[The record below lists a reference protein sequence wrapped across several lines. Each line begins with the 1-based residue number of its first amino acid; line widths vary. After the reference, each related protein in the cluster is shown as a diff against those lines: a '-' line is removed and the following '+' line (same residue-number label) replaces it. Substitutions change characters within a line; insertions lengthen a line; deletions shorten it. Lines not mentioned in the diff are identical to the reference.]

1 MSEFFPEPDV
11 RASEPATHVVNS
23 THVIHKS
30 TVRIPLPEIIALLK
44 QRGLVIPGDAQLSAS
59 LDVNE
64 NVLLIVWSTENPN
77 RQTAAIIPMPLV
89 HRPDPDLTAPEPEDP
104 EPVPFSGEGSRHWTD
119 STNATPIQD
128 IQQMI
133 RQQREQERALEPPNC
148 PACGEPMVT
157 SETARN
163 AWACLNTACKSIRNW
178 DKNEPVPP
186 VHYGKAAG
194 TPVKEPVEVPPA
206 LKRTEP
212 DKIKVESAGRSATI
226 SLPGSVNLQ
235 ELINDIKAA
244 VDRQYAQRDLDAI
257 QAGMPPAPV
266 PEQGGPAEQVN

>member
-59 LDVNE
+59 LDVDE

-89 HRPDPDLTAPEPEDP
+89 HRPDPDLTAFEPPDADEQR
-104 EPVPFSGEGSRHWTD
+104 EPLPVPPFSGEGPRTWTD
-119 STNATPIQD
+119 SSNATPIQD
-128 IQQMI
+128 IQQMM
-133 RQQREQERALEPPNC
+133 RQQREQERALEPPKC
-148 PACGEPMVT
+148 PRCGQHMVT

-163 AWACLNTACKSIRNW
+163 AWTCLNQSCSSVRHW
-178 DKNEPVPP
+178 DKDEPIPEYTGEQP
-186 VHYGKAAG
+186 
-194 TPVKEPVEVPPA
+194 EVPAA

-212 DKIKVESAGRSATI
+212 DRIKVESAGRSATI
-226 SLPGSVNLQ
+226 SLPATVNLQ
-235 ELINDIKAA
+235 ELIHDIKAA

-266 PEQGGPAEQVN
+266 PDNGEPVKSEH